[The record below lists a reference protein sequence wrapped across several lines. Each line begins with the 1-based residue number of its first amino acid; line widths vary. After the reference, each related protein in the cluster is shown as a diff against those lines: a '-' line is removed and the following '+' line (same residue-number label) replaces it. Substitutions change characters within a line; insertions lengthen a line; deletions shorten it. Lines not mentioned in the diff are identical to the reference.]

1 VTSLLGIFR
10 DHNADGNVSYAEFL
24 DFFHRED
31 PNMGMKKIKNIT
43 VTSPG
48 NKYSCH
54 PKSINLPLFFGS
66 FL

>member
-1 VTSLLGIFR
+1 MLGIFR

-48 NKYSCH
+48 NK
-54 PKSINLPLFFGS
+54 
-66 FL
+66 